1 MKCQISKYP
10 KSKLNLFSTI
20 EFEKSKGVQRNLKQ
34 LKKMAYKLKIGAL
47 TIQNILEHNHQ
58 KCIKIKK
65 TLKCIKW
72 NVMKIKH
79 NSKDTLEVR

>member
-1 MKCQISKYP
+1 
-10 KSKLNLFSTI
+10 
-20 EFEKSKGVQRNLKQ
+20 
-34 LKKMAYKLKIGAL
+34 MAYKLKIGAL

-65 TLKCIKW
+65 TLKYIKW